1 MTTSSPSDWPA
12 PHALL
17 EQVVDHFTNQFRAGL
32 TPSIASYQKQFPQF
46 EAELGELLS
55 SVALIEGLKRQPSHT
70 HSTAGGVASGGPPLS
85 ELGDYCLLREL
96 GRGGMGVVY
105 EAIHQS
111 LGRRV
116 AVKVLSQRLAEDPR
130 AVQRF
135 RWEAGAAAKLHHSHL
150 VTVFGVGCSQNHHYY
165 VMEYIDGWALSDLIA
180 GLLPPDPVIPQA
192 AATVAAPPL
201 HPTRVEDTATD
212 PRDDFHNTSLR
223 AAGATPV
230 ITNSGLWQ
238 ELSDPARRIRW
249 ALRALAGIADAVDYA
264 NRQGVLHRD
273 LKPANVMVDRDGRVR
288 LTDFGLVKHL
298 DQPGITKTGD
308 VVGTPQYMPPEALEG
323 HYDQRSEVYG
333 LGLMLYELL
342 TLQPTFPRQPSSS
355 WIQHVLSRC
364 PAPLRQRLPQAS
376 TDLAR
381 VVHKALATEPAERY
395 ATAGD
400 LRDDLR
406 RLLEDR
412 AVSIRRRSLFEETLR
427 WSRRHPTTA
436 ALAATCAALLLLVA
450 VVTSIGY
457 QVTRRAL
464 QELSDQHDQ
473 LTWQQQQTEAAR
485 QLAVANQEETIKEFE
500 RAEANLRVSMDAI
513 DAMFMQIAS
522 RGRTPESGEKSS
534 LAFEWDGLSE
544 LVGIQTAITASDAAF
559 LQDMLQ
565 FYQQIAQQNASSSD
579 LKLQS
584 GRAHRRVANSYHL
597 IGDWPKAVPAYQA
610 AVDVYTPIAKQ
621 EPNSEALL
629 LTLTQVYNEMGQAL
643 RRQGNP
649 GEATQTHQRALR
661 QLQDSPLA
669 ATPTVRLEMARTLN
683 LLCTAET
690 GMVGQNQRVPTS
702 VTEDYFGLQTARRSP
717 FPALGGR
724 LADRRRNENIIRRQ
738 KDWLEQALTLTDQLL
753 EENPQDATAR
763 LVRANSLRG
772 LAVLLDPATQADEF
786 SQLISDAIEQIEWL
800 QTNDPSDPQ
809 YAFALAVTYTIP
821 LAKPDSTAV
830 DYLIKAAALT
840 KPLCAVHT
848 HNTEFHQLNA
858 FVHVELAKLQFD
870 QQQTDDG
877 IESLSAAANS
887 LSQLVQS
894 APDLFYFRLE
904 YGAVCLA
911 LSQKLHEQKLTRRAI
926 AVLEK
931 ATADT
936 RDLEARGNA
945 APRLRSLE
953 ARLYQELAELHQTIG
968 NRPAAQRA
976 QREARR
982 FDRPPGPPP
991 RRADNRAPPTPRNG
1005 ERPPKG
1011 RPNRPTENQSPT
1023 ELTPDS
1029 KTKVEPEPSPAE
1041 NPPKSE

>member
-1 MTTSSPSDWPA
+1 MTTPSPSDWPA
-12 PHALL
+12 PDAPL
-17 EQVVDHFTNQFRAGL
+17 EQVVDHFTARFRAGL
-32 TPSIASYQKQFPQF
+32 TPSIAAYQRQFPQY
-46 EAELGELLS
+46 EEELAELLS
-55 SVALIEGLKRQPSHT
+55 SVALIEGLKRQAAPP
-70 HSTAGGVASGGPPLS
+70 VAANHAAATTLPALR

-105 EAIHQS
+105 EAVHQS

-135 RWEAGAAAKLHHSHL
+135 RGEAGAAAKLHHSHL
-150 VTVFGVGCSQNHHYY
+150 VTVFGVGCSQNSHYY
-165 VMEYIDGWALSDLIA
+165 VMEFVDGWSLADLIA
-180 GLLPPDPVIPQA
+180 GLRPSDCAQPQDD
-192 AATVAAPPL
+192 VNAAPP
-201 HPTRVEDTATD
+201 PGSTRVEDTAAD
-212 PRDDFHNTSLR
+212 PSPAFHNSAVL
-223 AAGATPV
+223 AATPQRSA
-230 ITNSGLWQ
+230 NQSGLWQ
-238 ELSDPARRIRW
+238 ELADPGRRIRW

-273 LKPANVMVDRDGRVR
+273 LKPANVLVDHDGRVR

-323 HYDQRSEVYG
+323 QYDQRSEVYG

-355 WIQHVLSRC
+355 WIQHVLSRR
-364 PAPLRQRLPQAS
+364 PAPLRQQLPSAS
-376 TDLAR
+376 PDLAR
-381 VVHKALATEPAERY
+381 VVHKALATEPGERY

-412 AVSIRRRSLFEETLR
+412 AISIRRRSLGEETFR
-427 WSRRHPTTA
+427 WARRHPVTA
-436 ALAATCAALLLLVA
+436 ALAATCVALLLLVA

-457 QVTRRAL
+457 QVTRSAL
-464 QELSDQHDQ
+464 QELSEQHDQ
-473 LTWQQQQTEAAR
+473 LTWQQEQTEAAR
-485 QLAVANQEETIKEFE
+485 RLAVANQQETVKEFE
-500 RAEANLRVSMDAI
+500 RAEANLKVSMDAI

-522 RGRTPESGEKSS
+522 RGRTSEATDKSS

-544 LVGIQTAITASDAAF
+544 LIGIQTAITASDAAF
-559 LQDMLQ
+559 LEDMLK
-565 FYQQIAQQNASSSD
+565 FYQQIAQQNASSTD

-597 IGDWPKAVPAYQA
+597 IGDWAQAVPAYQA
-610 AVDVYTPIAKQ
+610 AVDVYQPLAQQTPD
-621 EPNSEALL
+621 SESLL
-629 LTLTQVYNEMGQAL
+629 LTLTQVYNELGQAL

-649 GEATQTHQRALR
+649 AEATRTHQTALR
-661 QLQDSPLA
+661 QLQESPLA
-669 ATPTVRLEMARTLN
+669 MAPTIRLEMARTLN

-702 VTEDYFGLQTARRSP
+702 VTEDYFGIQATRRPP

-724 LADRRRNENIIRRQ
+724 LADRRRNENMIRRQ
-738 KDWLEQALTLTDQLL
+738 KDWLEQALTITDQLL
-753 EENPQDATAR
+753 EENPQDAAAR

-772 LAVLLDPATQADEF
+772 LAVLLDPTTQADEF
-786 SQLISDAIEQIEWL
+786 SQLITDAIEQIEWL

-809 YAFALAVTYTIP
+809 YAFALALTYTIP
-821 LAKPDSTAV
+821 LAQPEASAA
-830 DYLIKAAALT
+830 DYLSQAAALT
-840 KPLCAVHT
+840 KPLCAAHT
-848 HNTEFHQLNA
+848 NNTEFHQLNA

-870 QQQTDDG
+870 QQQVDEG
-877 IESLSAAANS
+877 IESLSAAATS

-894 APDLFYFRLE
+894 APDLMYFRLE
-904 YGAVCLA
+904 YGNVSLA

-936 RDLEARGNA
+936 RDLEARGTP

-953 ARLYQELAELHQTIG
+953 ARLYQELAELHQEIG

-982 FDRPPGPPP
+982 FDRPAGQPQRRGENRSPPPPP
-991 RRADNRAPPTPRNG
+991 RSGNRPPDHRQPPPTTN
-1005 ERPPKG
+1005 
-1011 RPNRPTENQSPT
+1011 
-1023 ELTPDS
+1023 
-1029 KTKVEPEPSPAE
+1029 
-1041 NPPKSE
+1041 

>member
-1 MTTSSPSDWPA
+1 
-12 PHALL
+12 
-17 EQVVDHFTNQFRAGL
+17 
-32 TPSIASYQKQFPQF
+32 
-46 EAELGELLS
+46 
-55 SVALIEGLKRQPSHT
+55 
-70 HSTAGGVASGGPPLS
+70 
-85 ELGDYCLLREL
+85 
-96 GRGGMGVVY
+96 
-105 EAIHQS
+105 

-116 AVKVLSQRLAEDPR
+116 AIKVLSQRLADDPR

-150 VTVFGVGCSQNHHYY
+150 VTVFGVGFSQNCHYY
-165 VMEYIDGWALSDLIA
+165 VMEYVDGWPLSELITS
-180 GLLPPDPVIPQA
+180 LRPPPSVAPNDTATAPTSPL
-192 AATVAAPPL
+192 AAT
-201 HPTRVEDTATD
+201 RIEDTATD
-212 PRDDFHNTSLR
+212 PLDRLPNSQLLSESP
-223 AAGATPV
+223 ATD
-230 ITNSGLWQ
+230 IHHSTLWQ
-238 ELSDPARRIRW
+238 ELSAPEKRIRW
-249 ALRALAGIADAVDYA
+249 ALRALAGLADAVDYA

-273 LKPANVMVDRDGRVR
+273 LKPANVLVDHDGRVR

-342 TLQPTFPRQPSSS
+342 TLEPTFPRHPSSS
-355 WIQHVLSRC
+355 WIQHVLTRC

-376 TDLAR
+376 ADLAR

-395 ATAGD
+395 AIAGD

-412 AVSIRRRSLFEETLR
+412 AVSIRRRSLFEEALR
-427 WSRRHPTTA
+427 WARRHPATA
-436 ALAATCAALLLLVA
+436 ALAATCTALLLLVA

-457 QVTRRAL
+457 QVTRAAL
-464 QELSDQHDQ
+464 QELSEQHDQ
-473 LTWQQQQTEAAR
+473 LSWQQQQTEAAR
-485 QLAVANQEETIKEFE
+485 QLAVTNQQETIKEFA

-522 RGRTPESGEKSS
+522 RGRAVEPDEKSS

-544 LVGIQTAITASDAAF
+544 LIGIQTAITASDAAF

-597 IGDWPKAVPAYQA
+597 IGDWPQAVPAYQA
-610 AVDVYTPIAKQ
+610 AVDVYTPLAHQ
-621 EPNSEALL
+621 EPDSETLL

-649 GEATQTHQRALR
+649 GEATRTHQTALQ
-661 QLQDSPLA
+661 QLQNSRLTTNPA
-669 ATPTVRLEMARTLN
+669 VRLEMARTLN

-690 GMVGQNQRVPTS
+690 GLVGQNQRVPTS
-702 VTEDYFGLQTARRSP
+702 VAEDYFGLQSSRRPPS
-717 FPALGGR
+717 PALGGR
-724 LADRRRNENIIRRQ
+724 LADRRRNDNMIRRQ

-753 EENPQDATAR
+753 EENPQDAAAR
-763 LVRANSLRG
+763 LIRANSLRG
-772 LAVLLDPATQADEF
+772 LAVLLDPTTQADEF

-800 QTNDPSDPQ
+800 QTNDPADPQ
-809 YAFALAVTYTIP
+809 FAFALALTYTIP
-821 LAKPDSTAV
+821 LAKPDASVA
-830 DYLIKAAALT
+830 DYLTKAAALT
-840 KPLCAVHT
+840 KPLCAAHS

-858 FVHVELAKLQFD
+858 FVHVELAKLLFD
-870 QQQTDDG
+870 QQQNDDG

-894 APDLFYFRLE
+894 APDLLYFRLE

-911 LSQKLHEQKLTRRAI
+911 LSQKLNEQKLTRRAI

-931 ATADT
+931 ATAET
-936 RDLEARGNA
+936 RDLESRGTA

-953 ARLYQELAELHQTIG
+953 ARLYLELAELHQAAG

-982 FDRPPGPPP
+982 LERPPGPPP
-991 RRADNRAPPTPRNG
+991 RRADNRSPPPPPRPG
-1005 ERPPKG
+1005 ERPSNR
-1011 RPNRPTENQSPT
+1011 RPDRSTENQTPT
-1023 ELTPDS
+1023 EITPENSTQSEQDS
-1029 KTKVEPEPSPAE
+1029 DPTAM
-1041 NPPKSE
+1041 PPH

>member
-1 MTTSSPSDWPA
+1 MTTPSPSDWPA
-12 PHALL
+12 PHAPL

-32 TPSIASYQKQFPQF
+32 TPAIASYQKKFPQF
-46 EAELGELLS
+46 AAELGELLS
-55 SVALIEGLKRQPSHT
+55 SVALIEGLKRQPSHN
-70 HSTAGGVASGGPPLS
+70 HSAAGGATSSEPPLS
-85 ELGDYCLLREL
+85 ELGDYCLIREL

-116 AVKVLSQRLAEDPR
+116 AVKVLSHRLAEDPR

-135 RWEAGAAAKLHHSHL
+135 RWEANAAAKLHHSHL

-165 VMEYIDGWALSDLIA
+165 VMEYIEGWALSDLIA
-180 GLLPPDPVIPQA
+180 GLLPTDAVVPQA
-192 AATVAAPPL
+192 TATVEAPPL
-201 HPTRVEDTATD
+201 HSTRIEDTAAD
-212 PRDDFHNTSLR
+212 PQDDFHNPSLHAATTTS
-223 AAGATPV
+223 V

-238 ELSDPARRIRW
+238 ELSDPGRRIRW

-264 NRQGVLHRD
+264 NRQAVLHRD
-273 LKPANVMVDRDGRVR
+273 LKPANIMVDHDGRVR

-376 TDLAR
+376 ADLAR
-381 VVHKALATEPAERY
+381 VVHKALANDPAERY

-436 ALAATCAALLLLVA
+436 ALAATSAALLLLVA

-485 QLAVANQEETIKEFE
+485 QLAVANQEETIKEFA

-522 RGRTPESGEKSS
+522 RGRTPETEEQSS

-565 FYQQIAQQNASSSD
+565 FYQQIAQQNVSSSD

-584 GRAHRRVANSYHL
+584 GRANRRVANSYHL
-597 IGDWPKAVPAYQA
+597 IGDWTKAVPAYQA
-610 AVDVYTPIAKQ
+610 AVDVFAPLAKVD
-621 EPNSEALL
+621 PSSETLL

-649 GEATQTHQRALR
+649 GEATRTHQMALR

-669 ATPTVRLEMARTLN
+669 ATSTVRLEMARTLN

-724 LADRRRNENIIRRQ
+724 LADRRRNDNMIRRQ
-738 KDWLEQALTLTDQLL
+738 KEWLEQALTMTDQLL
-753 EENPQDATAR
+753 DENPEDAAAR

-786 SQLISDAIEQIEWL
+786 SQLLSDAIEQIEWL

-809 YAFALAVTYTIP
+809 YAFALALTYTIP
-821 LAKPDSTAV
+821 LAKPDSSAA

-858 FVHVELAKLQFD
+858 FVHVELAKLHFD
-870 QQQTDDG
+870 QQQIDDG

-894 APDLFYFRLE
+894 APDLLYFRLE

-991 RRADNRAPPTPRNG
+991 RRSDNRSPPPPRNGDRTPSQVPAPPT
-1005 ERPPKG
+1005 E
-1011 RPNRPTENQSPT
+1011 NRVPTANQPQIKTKAEFATSPT
-1023 ELTPDS
+1023 EIS
-1029 KTKVEPEPSPAE
+1029 IK
-1041 NPPKSE
+1041 